1 MTSQSTDKRNFLNID
16 KMRYQENKLSA
27 NFVLLSLVSS
37 LIALFTMINYDKFSI
52 AGDNLRVIPDMRIGI
67 EIGIGIVLMLVTF
80 MASEKIKFYDAFWS
94 RIGLFIL
101 AGINLVR
108 IFNIPFYIY
117 GLYGDETVAMI
128 PQGKFVMI
136 VLLFVVSVIFLVLG
150 GVFATRKVVLLEKH
164 MKEIEAHGHNAVE
177 KH

>member
-1 MTSQSTDKRNFLNID
+1 MTSHNSDNLEYIKID

-27 NFVLLSLVSS
+27 NLVLLSLVTS
-37 LIALFTMINYDKFSI
+37 LIALFTMINFDEFSI

-67 EIGIGIVLMLVTF
+67 EIGIGIVMMLYTF
-80 MASEKIKFYDAFWS
+80 MASEKIKYYDAFWS

-108 IFNIPFYIY
+108 IFNVPFYIY
-117 GLYGDETVAMI
+117 GIYSDEMSPMI
-128 PQGKFVMI
+128 PQSTFVI
-136 VLLFVVSVIFLVLG
+136 VILLFVATVVFLVLAG
-150 GVFATRKVVLLEKH
+150 LFATKKINLLEKH
-164 MKEIEAHGHNAVE
+164 MKEIEAHEHNATE